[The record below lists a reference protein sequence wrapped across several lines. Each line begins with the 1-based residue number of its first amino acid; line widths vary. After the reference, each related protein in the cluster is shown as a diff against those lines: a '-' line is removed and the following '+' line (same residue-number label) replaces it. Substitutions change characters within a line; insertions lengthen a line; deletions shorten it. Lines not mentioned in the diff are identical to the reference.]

1 MNYLIQ
7 SNTKPAEI
15 VLKVEFLSV
24 KDKKNAKKNNVVE
37 LIEKT
42 AGVLFNSSKKL
53 CLKFE
58 NDEI

>member
-1 MNYLIQ
+1 M
-7 SNTKPAEI
+7 KE
-15 VLKVEFLSV
+15 
-24 KDKKNAKKNNVVE
+24 KKNSKKNNVVE

-58 NDEI
+58 SEEV